1 MGSFLRV
8 RRAFTS
14 SPLAVPSVIT
24 SSSLPNAASG
34 REEKVGDPPRL
45 SRFNVHQLRDIEKA
59 LAQHLGVNPEHVD
72 QDGFAV
78 VPDSSRLLRI
88 TWRAST
94 AISVDDFQSIVDEAT
109 VEPAD
114 TGPQP
119 RPGRPAPVPK
129 VTRRLPRR
137 SRRPR
142 QPG

>member
-1 MGSFLRV
+1 M
-8 RRAFTS
+8 
-14 SPLAVPSVIT
+14 
-24 SSSLPNAASG
+24 
-34 REEKVGDPPRL
+34 GDPPRL

-72 QDGFAV
+72 HDGFAV
-78 VPDSSRLLRI
+78 VPDSGRLLRI

-119 RPGRPAPVPK
+119 RPGRPAPPPK

-142 QPG
+142 QPGPHDHLT